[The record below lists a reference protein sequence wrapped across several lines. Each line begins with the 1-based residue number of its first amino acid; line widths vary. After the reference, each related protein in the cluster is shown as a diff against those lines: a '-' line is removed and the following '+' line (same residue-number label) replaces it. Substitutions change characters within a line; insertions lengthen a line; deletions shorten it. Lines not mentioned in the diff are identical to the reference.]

1 MLDNTTNRAFVALA
15 EQLKLPLLQIAYLS
29 ESKLDDWNDAK
40 LTTSRISR
48 QGLRLIDAY
57 LQARTQAQTSLDLA
71 SIDSGAVL
79 YDVATELMPLA
90 KVQGFD
96 VVIDKRSKQLVMA
109 HAKSLHTMLLLM
121 GTCLI
126 ESADSDHVQ
135 PKKIIL
141 GTHSSKGGVVVGAFA
156 TGVNIGQH
164 VLNVVRKL
172 HGQAHQILPLA
183 NANIGVEL
191 VIADELG
198 RQMDTAMKSYR
209 HNSAQG
215 FGSLLSVSHQLQL
228 GI

>member
-1 MLDNTTNRAFVALA
+1 MLDNTTDRAFVALA

-96 VVIDKRSKQLVMA
+96 VIDKQSKQLVMA
-109 HAKSLHTMLLLM
+109 HAKVYIRCCYSW
-121 GTCLI
+121 
-126 ESADSDHVQ
+126 AHV
-135 PKKIIL
+135 
-141 GTHSSKGGVVVGAFA
+141 
-156 TGVNIGQH
+156 
-164 VLNVVRKL
+164 
-172 HGQAHQILPLA
+172 
-183 NANIGVEL
+183 
-191 VIADELG
+191 
-198 RQMDTAMKSYR
+198 
-209 HNSAQG
+209 
-215 FGSLLSVSHQLQL
+215 
-228 GI
+228 